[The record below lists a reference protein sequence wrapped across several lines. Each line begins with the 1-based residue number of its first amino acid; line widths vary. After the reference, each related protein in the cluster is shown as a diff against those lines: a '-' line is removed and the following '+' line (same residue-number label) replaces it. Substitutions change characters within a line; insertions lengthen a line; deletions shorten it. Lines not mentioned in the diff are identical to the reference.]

1 MSHVAT
7 VAPVIKNLDALERA
21 CEELG
26 LVLKRGQRTHKWYGT
41 WVQDYNAED
50 AAYRH
55 GIRPEDY
62 GKCEHAIGVKDN
74 PDAYEIGLVPNPQGE
89 GYKMAFDFWAGG
101 RGLIDKIGG
110 KNAEALCQEYG
121 VQVALQ
127 EVQHLAEEGWQISQV
142 KQPNGDVQVIA
153 TSPGQW

>member
-50 AAYRH
+50 AAYRICKERFEQFGTAGH
-55 GIRPEDY
+55 APRIRPLSME
-62 GKCEHAIGVKDN
+62 EMALR
-74 PDAYEIGLVPNPQGE
+74 YESGSLAPQ
-89 GYKMAFDFWAGG
+89 
-101 RGLIDKIGG
+101 
-110 KNAEALCQEYG
+110 
-121 VQVALQ
+121 VQ
-127 EVQHLAEEGWQISQV
+127 S
-142 KQPNGDVQVIA
+142 
-153 TSPGQW
+153 